1 MEENE
6 WQRRNKAR
14 QEKLNEKIFTFVSQT
29 DYIELKRN
37 RLRLL
42 LQVLLWVM
50 VFLAALV
57 LLFMFIA
64 WIAEIDFGEF
74 FSVLTNKEAL
84 QPLCQNPMFKLKIFN
99 IVFTLIALIAIP
111 VFLMRRTKQKY
122 DSKTIIDLNANTIT
136 FAEEGKEPIL
146 IACDE
151 IQKWLYYNSVHHHYT
166 GDAFALKDGSV
177 VVIDGFYRGQVH
189 AFLEAHATEL
199 HLQSKT
205 HTSSFYLSRFGT
217 VK

>member
-1 MEENE
+1 
-6 WQRRNKAR
+6 
-14 QEKLNEKIFTFVSQT
+14 
-29 DYIELKRN
+29 
-37 RLRLL
+37 
-42 LQVLLWVM
+42 M

-84 QPLCQNPMFKLKIFN
+84 QPLYQNPMFKLKIFN

-111 VFLMRRTKQKY
+111 VFLMRRTKQRY
-122 DSKTIIDLNANTIT
+122 DSKTIII
-136 FAEEGKEPIL
+136 I

-199 HLQSKT
+199 HLPSKT